1 MLLGQACLALHS
13 VTMMGEAKAEL
24 QEALNL
30 DPNLLWA
37 RFYLAKVY
45 IDLGKYDRAREELQR
60 GLKQA
65 PNAAFPRAVGRG

>member
-1 MLLGQACLALHS
+1 MPSTEREA
-13 VTMMGEAKAEL
+13 AKAEL

-30 DPNLLWA
+30 NPNLLWA

-60 GLKQA
+60 G
-65 PNAAFPRAVGRG
+65 AAFPRAVGRG